1 MASNIYKLKVGAIL
15 AMVLLA
21 EEKEPRRKRNG
32 LIWVRPWI
40 ARKVE
45 RSTYNQLVQ
54 AELVLEDESLY
65 REFFRTDKH
74 HFQFTADVTGP
85 RITKQDTD
93 ITKITRK
100 VIFLPE
106 S

>member
-1 MASNIYKLKVGAIL
+1 
-15 AMVLLA
+15 MVLLA
-21 EEKEPRRKRNG
+21 EEKEPRRKRIG

-65 REFFRTDKH
+65 REFFWTDKH